1 DAPATNN
8 DNAYFKAFITQQ
20 DTGWGIIPRNG
31 DPRGAV
37 TPDWSHDGTT
47 IAYTSTDST
56 TDGRVGHGANS
67 KTPLGAVD
75 IYAVP
80 FNNGMGGAA
89 KPVLGASDPAHAEYY
104 PDYSGDDQLLAFT
117 RVDNFKSLP
126 AADQEMY
133 YRPQGEVFVVPA
145 AGGEALRLTANDPPA
160 CSGETSP
167 GVHNSWPKWSP
178 LVREA
183 DGKKYY
189 FLIFSSTR
197 QSPGV
202 IQDTTQPNN
211 MRPMSQLYMA
221 TLVDDGSGKLEQ
233 HSAVFLWNQRN
244 LVKLDA
250 NQQAVISDFVENN
263 VTPAWD
269 EFQAPPVPPVVV
281 R

>member
-1 DAPATNN
+1 
-8 DNAYFKAFITQQ
+8 
-20 DTGWGIIPRNG
+20 
-31 DPRGAV
+31 
-37 TPDWSHDGTT
+37 
-47 IAYTSTDST
+47 
-56 TDGRVGHGANS
+56 
-67 KTPLGAVD
+67 
-75 IYAVP
+75 
-80 FNNGMGGAA
+80 
-89 KPVLGASDPAHAEYY
+89 
-104 PDYSGDDQLLAFT
+104 
-117 RVDNFKSLP
+117 
-126 AADQEMY
+126 
-133 YRPQGEVFVVPA
+133 VFVVPA